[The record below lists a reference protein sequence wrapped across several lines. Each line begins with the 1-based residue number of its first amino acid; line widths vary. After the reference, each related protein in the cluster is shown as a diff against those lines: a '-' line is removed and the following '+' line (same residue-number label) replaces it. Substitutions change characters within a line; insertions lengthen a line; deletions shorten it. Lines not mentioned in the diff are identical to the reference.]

1 MPKKPN
7 ILFFFTDQERAD
19 ACGCYGQE
27 LPITPNLDALAEEG
41 TRFEWAFTPQPV
53 CGPCRALFQTGKYPT
68 EIGCFKND
76 VMLPRNVKT
85 LANYLEEAGYET
97 AYAGK
102 WHLASEKALSKNPVA
117 NYMTRAIPLDYRG
130 GYTGFWRT
138 ADVLEYTSHGY
149 DGYVFDENNNRI
161 DFHG

>member
-53 CGPCRALFQTGKYPT
+53 CGPCRALFQTGNRMLQKRHHAAAQCQNPR
-68 EIGCFKND
+68 E
-76 VMLPRNVKT
+76 LPRGSG
-85 LANYLEEAGYET
+85 L
-97 AYAGK
+97 
-102 WHLASEKALSKNPVA
+102 
-117 NYMTRAIPLDYRG
+117 
-130 GYTGFWRT
+130 
-138 ADVLEYTSHGY
+138 
-149 DGYVFDENNNRI
+149 
-161 DFHG
+161 

>member
-53 CGPCRALFQTGKYPT
+53 DVYKRQPPDQEYAHDQPASADLLLPCADHSGTT
-68 EIGCFKND
+68 
-76 VMLPRNVKT
+76 
-85 LANYLEEAGYET
+85 
-97 AYAGK
+97 
-102 WHLASEKALSKNPVA
+102 SE
-117 NYMTRAIPLDYRG
+117 
-130 GYTGFWRT
+130 
-138 ADVLEYTSHGY
+138 
-149 DGYVFDENNNRI
+149 
-161 DFHG
+161 

>member
-53 CGPCRALFQTGKYPT
+53 CGPCRRAVPDRQIPHGNRMLQKRRHAAAQCQNPR
-68 EIGCFKND
+68 E
-76 VMLPRNVKT
+76 LPRGSG
-85 LANYLEEAGYET
+85 L
-97 AYAGK
+97 
-102 WHLASEKALSKNPVA
+102 
-117 NYMTRAIPLDYRG
+117 
-130 GYTGFWRT
+130 
-138 ADVLEYTSHGY
+138 
-149 DGYVFDENNNRI
+149 
-161 DFHG
+161 